1 MSEFI
6 KIGEVSKLFSVVK
19 EVQPLQK
26 AILSE
31 PPRGSNNGYKVV
43 IGILLLGFASY
54 KLYRHFEDQ
63 GKKEK
68 S

>member
-26 AILSE
+26 AIVSE
-31 PPRGSNNGYKVV
+31 PSKGSNNGFIIVV
-43 IGILLLGFASY
+43 GLLLLGLISY
-54 KLYRHFEDQ
+54 KIHRYSENKTD
-63 GKKEK
+63 KKNM
-68 S
+68 